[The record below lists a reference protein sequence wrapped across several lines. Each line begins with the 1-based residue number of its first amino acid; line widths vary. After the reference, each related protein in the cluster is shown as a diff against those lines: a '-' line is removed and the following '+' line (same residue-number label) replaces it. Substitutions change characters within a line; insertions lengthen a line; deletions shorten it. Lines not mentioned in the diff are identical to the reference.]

1 MLSLLPEMAHLIDR
15 YPDGTDALHLRF
27 RLANGVRWQ
36 AQSGQFFMLS
46 VMGIGE
52 AAFTFVSLPNSDGE
66 FSALVRNVGHLTAAL
81 FELPV
86 GSVVGVRG
94 ALGQAWP
101 ILENKSVLVIAG
113 GCGLAP
119 LASWLDL
126 RLQQENQQTVLLYSV
141 KNNDS
146 QILAQERLAWQ
157 QQSLPMLMVEDD
169 PTWHSTEQLAQAT
182 GQRLDAALALL
193 PEPPQAVL
201 TCGPE
206 AMMLAVG
213 EMLRQRGV
221 APKHIYLSLE
231 RRMHCGV
238 GLCGHCYLGS
248 SLVCKEGTVFDLSR
262 VQALLAQQ
270 LPSEAAWQHC

>member
-1 MLSLLPEMAHLIDR
+1 MLSLLPEIAHLIDR

-36 AQSGQFFMLS
+36 AQAGHFFMLS
-46 VMGIGE
+46 IIGVGE

-66 FSALVRNVGHLTAAL
+66 FTALVRKVGQLTAAL

-94 ALGQAWP
+94 ALGRAWP
-101 ILENKSVLVIAG
+101 TLENKSVLVIAG

-119 LASWLDL
+119 LAAWLDL
-126 RLQQENQQTVLLYSV
+126 RLQQEKQQTVLLYSV

-146 QILAQERLAWQ
+146 QILAQERLTWQ
-157 QQSLPMLMVEDD
+157 QQGLPMLVVEDD
-169 PTWHSTEQLAQAT
+169 PTWHSADDLAQAT
-182 GQRLDAALALL
+182 GQRIRAALALL
-193 PEPPQAVL
+193 PTRPQAVL

-213 EMLRQRGV
+213 DLLTQQGIAAE
-221 APKHIYLSLE
+221 HIYLSLE

-238 GLCGHCYLGS
+238 GLCGHCYLGA
-248 SLVCKEGTVFDLSR
+248 SLVCQEGTVFNLTR
-262 VQALLAQQ
+262 VHELLAQQ
-270 LPSEAAWQHC
+270 LPITPKWQHC